1 MSLRTLPWIL
11 FAALIALSGCVTRR
25 SLLTTTPALALPSA
39 AGAAGDVQAH
49 SRVTTFVDPMQPEDP
64 ETDVIMITP
73 RVAVGAAG
81 TLRIGRFFAMR
92 PMLEVGLP
100 QRAITGYDSE
110 LNYGDMPSLIGGMG
124 FMFRIA
130 ALEERFTVDIEAD
143 PLLGWSVLRTD
154 TCTSDYT
161 ICSATNEEAR
171 YAFLP
176 RGSLVLAYQMAP
188 WVRGWVSGGAAAQPI
203 VNDSLA
209 AVGVVG
215 TGIELTPHP
224 MFSTL
229 IDVSWPFAGSTIA
242 YGPTVALAVRIN
254 IDPERHAGAADD
266 ERYVLEE

>member
-1 MSLRTLPWIL
+1 MTRIL
-11 FAALIALSGCVTRR
+11 AFFFFALSIAASGCVTRR

-49 SRVTTFVDPMQPEDP
+49 TRVTTFVDPMQPEDP

-73 RVAVGAAG
+73 RVAIGAAG
-81 TLRIGRFFAMR
+81 TLRMGRFFAMR

-100 QRAITGYDSE
+100 QRAITAYDSE
-110 LNYGDMPSLIGGMG
+110 LNYGDMPSLVGGMG

-154 TCTSDYT
+154 ACTSDYT
-161 ICSATNEEAR
+161 ICSATNEDAR

-209 AVGVVG
+209 AVGVAG

-224 MFSTL
+224 MFSML

-254 IDPERHAGAADD
+254 IDPERHTGAPD
-266 ERYVLEE
+266 EDSYVLEE